1 MKRFLPALA
10 VAAAATLAISACGS
24 DSSDS
29 GQPEQKSAA
38 ENSKVPAAVA
48 KDGKFTVCVNIAY
61 PPYEF
66 FKPGTQEPDG
76 SDIEVAAAIAEQ
88 WGVPVQYSNIGFE
101 GLIAAVNAR
110 KCHAS
115 ISGMSPLPERLQ
127 GASFVVY
134 QQNGSLIMVPKGNPG
149 GVKDLDSLSGKRV
162 GAMLGSSQS
171 KVLEEVSAELEKSG
185 SQPITIV
192 TYPKDTDAPAAMVA
206 GKLDAYFAA
215 GPSIMGRIKQAPDS
229 FEVAGELQRP
239 ELLAAVTRKDDRE
252 MLDALSAA
260 VKDLYSSG
268 RMEQILDKWD
278 MSMEALDESHQGEI
292 RE

>member
-24 DSSDS
+24 NSGDS

-76 SDIEVAAAIAEQ
+76 SDIEVAAAIADQ

-149 GVKDLDSLSGKRV
+149 GVKDLDSLTGKRV

-171 KVLEEVSAELEKSG
+171 KVLEEVSAELKKSG
-185 SQPITIV
+185 SQPMTIV
-192 TYPKDTDAPAAMVA
+192 TYPKDTDAPAAMAA

-239 ELLAAVTRKDDRE
+239 ELLAAVTRKDDKE
-252 MLDALSAA
+252 MLDALSVA

-278 MSMEALDESHQGEI
+278 MSMEALDESLQGEI

>member
-1 MKRFLPALA
+1 LPALA
-10 VAAAATLAISACGS
+10 VAAAATLALSACGS
-24 DSSDS
+24 DSSES
-29 GQPEQKSAA
+29 TQSQQNSAA
-38 ENSKVPAAVA
+38 ENNNVPAAVA
-48 KDGKFTVCVNIAY
+48 KAGKFTVCVNIAY

-76 SDIEVAAAIAEQ
+76 SDIEVAAAIADQ

-149 GVKDLDSLSGKRV
+149 GVKDLESLAGKRV

-185 SQPITIV
+185 AQPISIT
-192 TYPKDTDAPAAMVA
+192 TYPKDTDAPAAMAA

-252 MLDALSAA
+252 MLDALSVA
-260 VKDLYSSG
+260 VKELYTSG

-278 MSMEALDESHQGEI
+278 MSMEALDESQQGEI